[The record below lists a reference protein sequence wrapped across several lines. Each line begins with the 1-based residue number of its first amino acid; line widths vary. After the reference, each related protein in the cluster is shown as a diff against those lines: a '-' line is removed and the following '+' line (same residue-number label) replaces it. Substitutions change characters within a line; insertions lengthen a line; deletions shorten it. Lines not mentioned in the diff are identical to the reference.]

1 MSKLLTVPPYL
12 ATLWQL
18 MKKLP
23 QGEWVLSAPVNSTS
37 RRNTIVAKEVPIAR
51 ITKLLE
57 QDQSEAMI
65 LLILGLR
72 NALPTIVIDMAKY
85 IALSKILTIARDI
98 ANEGQ
103 ASELNDVEF
112 AAFLVEAVE
121 ALRRAESVIPRERG
135 ERTIDWIDRVVYK
148 LQILDGLE
156 KGNF

>member
-1 MSKLLTVPPYL
+1 
-12 ATLWQL
+12 
-18 MKKLP
+18 
-23 QGEWVLSAPVNSTS
+23 
-37 RRNTIVAKEVPIAR
+37 
-51 ITKLLE
+51 
-57 QDQSEAMI
+57 
-65 LLILGLR
+65 
-72 NALPTIVIDMAKY
+72 MAKY

>member
-1 MSKLLTVPPYL
+1 
-12 ATLWQL
+12 